1 MLSKYRKKVMR
12 EKSRTGLCLDVH
24 NYCNYHVR
32 YLLSPPGLKVSIC
45 LRAYDKNQETSGK
58 KFLTVKLKSPSTT
71 SLLSKSILLKL
82 SLDFFPYF
90 QKLKSICEGQD
101 ITSSTLELQWKCLF
115 FLKKKIKWFLTSTL
129 IKQNLCLRSNIKNIM
144 WSLANTIITITAHY
158 IFNSV

>member
-1 MLSKYRKKVMR
+1 MLIDSKILNWESKLEKQQTLFAMLSKYRKKVMR
-12 EKSRTGLCLDVH
+12 EKSRTGLCLNVH
-24 NYCNYHVR
+24 NYYNYHIR

-58 KFLTVKLKSPSTT
+58 NFLTVKLKSPSTV

-101 ITSSTLELQWKCLF
+101 ITSATLELQ
-115 FLKKKIKWFLTSTL
+115 
-129 IKQNLCLRSNIKNIM
+129 
-144 WSLANTIITITAHY
+144 
-158 IFNSV
+158 